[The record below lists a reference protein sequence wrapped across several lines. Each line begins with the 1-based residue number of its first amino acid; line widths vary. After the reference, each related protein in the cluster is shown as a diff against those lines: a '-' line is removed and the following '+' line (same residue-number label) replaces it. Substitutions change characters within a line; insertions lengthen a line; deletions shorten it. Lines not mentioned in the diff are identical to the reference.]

1 MIAICSN
8 TMHKCIP
15 EIKKCVDVPI
25 FHIVDATSKRMHSKG
40 IAKALLLGTR
50 FTMEE
55 SFNIEKYLE
64 NNIEIIIP
72 EIEDRQIVHDI
83 IFKELC
89 RGIIK
94 ESSRDIYLKIINK
107 YCTYDMGV
115 ILGCTEIGLLVKQND
130 TNIPFFDTTEIHAEE
145 IAKKSIEE

>member
-1 MIAICSN
+1 M
-8 TMHKCIP
+8 
-15 EIKKCVDVPI
+15 
-25 FHIVDATSKRMHSKG
+25 
-40 IAKALLLGTR
+40 
-50 FTMEE
+50 
-55 SFNIEKYLE
+55 
-64 NNIEIIIP
+64 
-72 EIEDRQIVHDI
+72 HDI

-115 ILGCTEIGLLVKQND
+115 ILGCTEIGLLVKQKD
-130 TNIPFFDTTEIHAEE
+130 TNIPVFDTTEIHAEE

>member
-1 MIAICSN
+1 
-8 TMHKCIP
+8 
-15 EIKKCVDVPI
+15 
-25 FHIVDATSKRMHSKG
+25 MHSKG

-55 SFNIEKYLE
+55 SFNVDKYLE
-64 NNIEIIIP
+64 NNIEIVIP

-89 RGIIK
+89 MGIIK
-94 ESSRDIYLKIINK
+94 ESSRNIYLKIINK
-107 YCTYDMGV
+107 YCNDDMGV
-115 ILGCTEIGLLVKQND
+115 ILGCTEIGLLVKQKD
-130 TNIPFFDTTEIHAEE
+130 INIPVFDTTEIHAEE